1 MKEKIA
7 VVVQRYGLEVN
18 GGSELYCRQVAEKL
32 SDYYDVDV
40 LTTCALDY
48 VTWKN
53 YYPEGVEQINNV
65 NVIRFKVDKERNI
78 DKFDKLSEKVFL
90 NRNNQSYEENIKWMN
105 EQGPICNG
113 LLEYLDKNEHKYKSI
128 IFMTYLY
135 WTTFFGLKNHP
146 EKSILIP
153 TAHDEPPIYLNI
165 FEDTF
170 KKPKFIAY
178 NTIDEKIFVN
188 KMFNNDSINSDMFGI
203 GVDLPESMNYVDI
216 HNKYNFDGE
225 FILCVGRIDES
236 KGCGELFDYFT
247 RYINETNRNLKLIL
261 IGKPVMKIPKNKS
274 IIPIGFVSDEDKFN
288 AIKQAKLVV
297 IPSKYESLSMILLE
311 SLKLNKPV
319 MVNGNCSVL
328 KTHCRRSNAGLY
340 YENYNEFKEVLEFML
355 THEKEYNLMSNNG
368 EKYVNQNYD
377 WDIIV
382 NKFINAINIIGGDSC
397 IM

>member
-53 YYPEGVEQINNV
+53 YYQEGIEKINNV
-65 NVIRFKVDKERNI
+65 NVKRFKVDKERNI
-78 DKFDKLSEKVFL
+78 DKFNKLSQKVL
-90 NRNNQSYEENIKWMN
+90 NNPNESYEDNINWMN

-113 LLEYLDKNEHKYKSI
+113 LLTYLDENEQKYKTV

-165 FEDTF
+165 FEETF

-188 KMFNNDSINSDMFGI
+188 NMFKNEYIKSDMFGI
-203 GVDLPESMNYVDI
+203 GVDLPENMNYLDI
-216 HNKYNFDGE
+216 NNKYNFEGE

-247 RYINETNRNLKLIL
+247 RYIKETNRNLKLIL
-261 IGKPVMKIPKNKS
+261 IGKPVMKIPKNKN
-274 IIPIGFVSDEDKFN
+274 IISLGFVSDEEKFN
-288 AIKQAKLVV
+288 AIKQSKLVI

-319 MVNGNCSVL
+319 VVNGNCSVL

-340 YENYNEFKEVLEFML
+340 YQNYNEFKEVLEFMMN
-355 THEKEYNLMSNNG
+355 HEREYNLMSNNG
-368 EKYVNQNYD
+368 DKYVDQNYD
-377 WDIIV
+377 WDVIL
-382 NKFINAINIIGGDSC
+382 NKFISAISNINANN
-397 IM
+397 